1 MDVGSYFHS
10 VRLDVT
16 KCKGC
21 TNCIRRCPTEAIRVR
36 DGRAQIIEERCIDC
50 GECIRVC
57 PNQAKIAISDD
68 LSKLAH
74 FKYNIALPAPSLYG
88 QFQEKA
94 GIGIIDAALLKL
106 GFDSV
111 FEVAYAADLISQAT
125 QDYIT
130 RVKSPRPLISQACP
144 AVVSLIQVRF
154 PMLLNHL
161 IPIESP
167 MNAAAKIAKDEAVA
181 KGFRARDVGVFFI
194 SPCPAKITAV
204 RQPQKDLVNYVDGVL
219 TIRNVYGDLRKMI
232 STVQQELPV
241 QATAK
246 GINWGRSGGEATA
259 LDKVSTLTVDGIH
272 NVISV
277 LEEVE
282 MGHLTEIDFLECQA
296 CTGGCVGGAL
306 TVANPHLAM
315 ARLKHLAST
324 IPPADREQQEKNR
337 QLLNRSDGFKIS
349 VMPFEP
355 RQPFSLDRDL
365 AAAISKLEMLERTLE
380 SLPGLDC
387 GSCGAPTCRA
397 LAEDIVQ
404 GLSLETDC
412 VFKLREKV
420 SKLAKEVMELASL
433 VPPAMGGTRETKSI
447 GKDENNNG
455 TG

>member
-1 MDVGSYFHS
+1 MGSYFHS
-10 VRLDVT
+10 VRLDVK

-36 DGRAQIIEERCIDC
+36 DGKAQIIEERCIDC

-57 PNQAKIAISDD
+57 PNQAKIAISDS
-68 LSKLAH
+68 LSRLAD

-88 QFQEKA
+88 QFQEKT
-94 GIGIIDAALLKL
+94 GIGKIDAALLPL

-111 FEVAYAADLISQAT
+111 FEVAYAADLISKAT

-161 IPIESP
+161 IPIEAP
-167 MNAAAKIAKDEAVA
+167 MNAAAKMAKDEAVA
-181 KGFRARDVGVFFI
+181 KGYRLEEIGVFFI

-204 RQPQKDLVNYVDGVL
+204 RQPQKHLVNYVDGVL
-219 TIRNVYGDLRKMI
+219 TIRNVYVDIRKVLN
-232 STVQQELPV
+232 TVPQELPV

-259 LDKVSTLTVDGIH
+259 LAKVSTLTVDGIH
-272 NVISV
+272 NVISI

-315 ARLKHLAST
+315 ARLKHLTST
-324 IPPADREQQEKNR
+324 IQQRDRGEQEKNHR
-337 QLLNRSDGFKIS
+337 LLSQYGGFKRSI
-349 VMPFEP
+349 MPIEP
-355 RQPFSLDRDL
+355 RQPFSLDRDV

-433 VPPAMGGTRETKSI
+433 VPPAMGGTREAKST
-447 GKDENNNG
+447 GKGEKENE